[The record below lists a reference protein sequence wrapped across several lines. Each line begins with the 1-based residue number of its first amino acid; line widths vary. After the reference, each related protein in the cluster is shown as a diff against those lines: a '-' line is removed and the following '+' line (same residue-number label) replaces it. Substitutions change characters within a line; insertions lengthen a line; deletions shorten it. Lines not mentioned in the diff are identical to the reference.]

1 MSKSTDHNRWDK
13 ALAKLD
19 VPETAYQADLS
30 LHDRSQSFSAELLK
44 LGLAGIAV
52 VGFLLANFPKE
63 RLDRLLNDRLLGIL
77 FSASVICF
85 ALSAGCALLQRFFA
99 AGAMFHHLQVIK
111 LSLLNDSSTE
121 KEITRN
127 MRIREQKFL
136 IAHALLRATAWLLVV
151 AALLISVAFIRMLF
165 LRT

>member
-19 VPETAYQADLS
+19 LPETVYKAELS
-30 LHDRSQSFSAELLK
+30 LHDRSQSFSGELLK
-44 LGLAGIAV
+44 LGMAGIAV
-52 VGFLLANFPKE
+52 VGFLLANFPKD

-85 ALSAGCALLQRFFA
+85 ALSVGAALLQRFFA

-111 LSLLNDSSTE
+111 LSLLDDSSTGS
-121 KEITRN
+121 EITRN
-127 MRIREQKFL
+127 MQIRKQ
-136 IAHALLRATAWLLVV
+136 
-151 AALLISVAFIRMLF
+151 
-165 LRT
+165 